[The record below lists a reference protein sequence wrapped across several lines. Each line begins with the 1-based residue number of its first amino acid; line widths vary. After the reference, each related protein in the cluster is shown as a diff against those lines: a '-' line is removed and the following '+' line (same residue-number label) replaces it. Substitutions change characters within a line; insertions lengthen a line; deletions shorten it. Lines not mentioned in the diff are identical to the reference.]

1 MAVSQLN
8 GRRSLATLLREL
20 AEESVEL
27 MRSEVRLARVEA
39 AEGVEAIARG
49 TALVAGAAVLL
60 LLGALAAL
68 TGVILLIG
76 DQWLPRDRY
85 WLAALIVTL
94 VTGAITAWFVKQGL
108 AQLSP
113 RQLVPEETLSTIRET
128 KHELVAAVRRGDDA
142 REEWHG

>member
-39 AEGVEAIARG
+39 ADGVKAIARG
-49 TALVAGAAVLL
+49 TALVAGAAVLF
-60 LLGALAAL
+60 LLGGLAAL

-76 DQWLPRDRY
+76 DQWLPRDRF

-94 VTGAITAWFVKQGL
+94 VTGALTAWFVKQGL

-113 RQLVPEETLSTIRET
+113 RQLMPDETLSTIRET